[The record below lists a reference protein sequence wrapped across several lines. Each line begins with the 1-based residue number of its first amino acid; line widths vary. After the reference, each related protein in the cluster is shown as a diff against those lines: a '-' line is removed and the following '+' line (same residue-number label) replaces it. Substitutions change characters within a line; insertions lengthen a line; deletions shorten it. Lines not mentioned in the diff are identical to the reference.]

1 MSKKVLEYFKQLPA
15 TEQEQFNKA
24 MELFREHNGNA
35 NTQRFYNRTG
45 YTPKNLS
52 SLHYEL
58 KKLVNVTDVDI
69 INFTPEKPQIPTY
82 EGDLQVVVTEK
93 KDVFLEILKDVNDS
107 AKQGFSLEGR
117 FPFLREKDCPNEL
130 KILVNDAITAF
141 HDYKNAHE
149 ELFAK
154 LSAVAEP
161 QLSNEQV
168 YEVAAQLLEDFTAN
182 QEIYAE
188 LEHYAKEK
196 QILGEHEIFSAL
208 KLERE
213 VEAMTPAKMASFV
226 SGFNSAKSKAK
237 KKVDE
242 AKSDEEKAEAQKK
255 LDFLEAKKALVDKK
269 LNEQ

>member
-1 MSKKVLEYFKQLPA
+1 MKKVLEYFKQLP
-15 TEQEQFNKA
+15 TSEQEQFNKA
-24 MELFREHNGNA
+24 MELFVQHNGNA
-35 NTQRFYNRTG
+35 NTQRFYNRAG
-45 YTPKNLS
+45 FSPKNLA

-58 KKLVNVTDVDI
+58 KKLVGISEIDI
-69 INFTPEKPQIPTY
+69 INYQSEPEQVPTY
-82 EGDLQVVVTEK
+82 EGDLQELINEK
-93 KDVFLEILKDVNDS
+93 KDVFLEILQEVNAE
-107 AKQGFSLEGR
+107 AKQGFKLESQ

-154 LSAVAEP
+154 LSGVTEP

-168 YEVAAQLLEDFTAN
+168 YEIASQLLEDFELN

-188 LEHYAKEK
+188 LEHYQKNKE
-196 QILGEHEIFSAL
+196 ILGEHSIFATL

-213 VEAMTPAKMASFV
+213 VAKMAPAKLASFV
-226 SGFNSAKSKAK
+226 SGYNSAKSKAK
-237 KKVDE
+237 KKVEE
-242 AKSDEEKAEAQKK
+242 AKSDEEKAEAQSK
-255 LDFLEAKKALVDKK
+255 LDLLEQKKALVDKK

>member
-1 MSKKVLEYFKQLPA
+1 MKKVLEYFKQLP
-15 TEQEQFNKA
+15 TSEQEQFNKA
-24 MELFREHNGNA
+24 MELFVQHNGNA
-35 NTQRFYNRTG
+35 NTQRFYNRAG
-45 YTPKNLS
+45 FSPKNLA

-58 KKLVNVTDVDI
+58 KKLVGITDVDI
-69 INFTPEKPQIPTY
+69 INYQSEPEQVPTY
-82 EGDLQVVVTEK
+82 EGDLQELITEK
-93 KDVFLEILKDVNDS
+93 KDVFLEILQDVNAE
-107 AKQGFSLEGR
+107 AKQGFRLESQ

-168 YEVAAQLLEDFTAN
+168 YEIASQLLEDFELN

-188 LEHYAKEK
+188 LEHYQKNKE
-196 QILGEHEIFSAL
+196 ILGEHVVFVTL

-213 VEAMTPAKMASFV
+213 VAKMAPAKLASFV

-237 KKVDE
+237 GKLAE
-242 AKSDEEKAEAQKK
+242 AKSLEDKAEAKSK
-255 LDFLEAKKALVDKK
+255 LDYLVKKKALVDKK

>member
-1 MSKKVLEYFKQLPA
+1 MKKVLEYFKQLPA
-15 TEQEQFNKA
+15 SEQEQFNKA
-24 MELFREHNGNA
+24 MELYRENNGNA
-35 NTQRFYNRTG
+35 NTQRFYNRAG
-45 YTPKNLS
+45 FSAKNLA

-58 KKLVNVTDVDI
+58 KKLVGITEVDI
-69 INFTPEKPQIPTY
+69 INYQSAPVIEPTY
-82 EGDLQVVVTEK
+82 EGDLQELITEK
-93 KDVFLEILKDVNDS
+93 KDIFLEILQDVNAE
-107 AKQGFSLEGR
+107 AKQGFKLEFQ

-154 LSAVAEP
+154 LSAVTEP

-168 YEVAAQLLEDFTAN
+168 YVIASQLLEDFELN

-188 LEHYAKEK
+188 LDHYQKNKE
-196 QILGEHEIFSAL
+196 ILGEHSIFATL

-213 VEAMTPAKMASFV
+213 VAKMAPAKLASFV

-242 AKSDEEKAEAQKK
+242 AKSDEEKAEAQSK
-255 LDFLEAKKALVDKK
+255 LDLLEQKKALVDKK

>member
-1 MSKKVLEYFKQLPA
+1 MV
-15 TEQEQFNKA
+15 
-24 MELFREHNGNA
+24 GI
-35 NTQRFYNRTG
+35 
-45 YTPKNLS
+45 
-52 SLHYEL
+52 
-58 KKLVNVTDVDI
+58 TDVDI
-69 INFTPEKPQIPTY
+69 INYQSAPVIVPIY
-82 EGDLQVVVTEK
+82 EGDLQELITEK
-93 KDVFLEILKDVNDS
+93 KDVFLEILQDVNAE
-107 AKQGFSLEGR
+107 AKQGFKLESQ

-154 LSAVAEP
+154 LSAVTEP

-168 YEVAAQLLEDFTAN
+168 YEIASQLLEDFELN

-188 LEHYAKEK
+188 LEHYQKNKE
-196 QILGEHEIFSAL
+196 ILGEHEIFSAL

-237 KKVDE
+237 KKVEE
-242 AKSDEEKAEAQKK
+242 AKSDEEKAEAQSK
-255 LDFLEAKKALVDKK
+255 LDLLEQKKALVDKK
-269 LNEQ
+269 LNG

>member
-1 MSKKVLEYFKQLPA
+1 MKKVLEYFKQLP
-15 TEQEQFNKA
+15 TSEQEQFNKA
-24 MELFREHNGNA
+24 MELFVQHNGNA
-35 NTQRFYNRTG
+35 NTQRFYNRAG
-45 YTPKNLS
+45 FSPKNLA

-58 KKLVNVTDVDI
+58 KKLVGITDVDI
-69 INFTPEKPQIPTY
+69 INYQSAPVIEPTY
-82 EGDLQVVVTEK
+82 EGDLQELINEK
-93 KDVFLEILKDVNDS
+93 KDFFLEILQEVNAE
-107 AKQGFSLEGR
+107 AKQGFKLESQ

-154 LSAVAEP
+154 LSAVTEP

-168 YEVAAQLLEDFTAN
+168 YEIASQLLEDFELN

-188 LEHYAKEK
+188 LEHYQKNKE
-196 QILGEHEIFSAL
+196 ILGEHSIFATL

-213 VEAMTPAKMASFV
+213 VAKMAPAKLASFV

-237 KKVDE
+237 KKVEE
-242 AKSDEEKAEAQKK
+242 AKSDEEKAEAQSK
-255 LDFLEAKKALVDKK
+255 LDLLEQKKALVDKK

>member
-1 MSKKVLEYFKQLPA
+1 MKKVLEYFKQLP
-15 TEQEQFNKA
+15 TSEQEQFNKA
-24 MELFREHNGNA
+24 MELFVQHNGNA
-35 NTQRFYNRTG
+35 NTQRFYNRAG
-45 YTPKNLS
+45 FSPKNLA

-58 KKLVNVTDVDI
+58 KKLVGISEIDI
-69 INFTPEKPQIPTY
+69 INYQSEPEQVPTY
-82 EGDLQVVVTEK
+82 EGDLQELITEK
-93 KDVFLEILKDVNDS
+93 KDVFLEILQEVNAE
-107 AKQGFSLEGR
+107 AKQGFKLESQ

-168 YEVAAQLLEDFTAN
+168 YEIASQLLEDFELN

-188 LEHYAKEK
+188 LEHYQKNKE
-196 QILGEHEIFSAL
+196 ILGEHIVFATL

-213 VEAMTPAKMASFV
+213 VAKMAPAKLASFV
-226 SGFNSAKSKAK
+226 SGYNSAKSKAK
-237 KKVDE
+237 KKVEE
-242 AKSDEEKAEAQKK
+242 AKSDEEKAEAQSK
-255 LDFLEAKKALVDKK
+255 LDLLEQKKALVDKK